1 VHCCLFLFL
10 FLLKVNAVKETG
22 NLLEQGKGKKG
33 RRNGRE
39 VACRDMS
46 KGDVRLKGKGGV
58 WEHGRT

>member
-1 VHCCLFLFL
+1 M
-10 FLLKVNAVKETG
+10 LKVNAVKETG

-46 KGDVRLKGKGGV
+46 KGDVRLKGRGGV